1 MTAGIVPWLLLAG
14 GLFGTAACVQKPRAE
29 ETTTVPSTRVSA
41 QGRVEGRT
49 EPVEVSAS
57 LSGRVLRVTVDEGD
71 AVAAGAVLAELD
83 CEPLRAEAAQRRAEL
98 DVARANETRLHR
110 GSRIEER
117 EEAMARVRAAAVTA
131 ERAAADRKRAE
142 QLKVDRVISGAELD
156 RAQEAA
162 AVAEAELAAARQ
174 RAAAVAA
181 EPLPEEAA
189 RAKAQVSAA
198 VRSVQETEARIA
210 QCSVRAPIAG
220 VVLRRHVEPGERI
233 DAFSK
238 APIVTIGDV
247 DGYRAR
253 IEVDER
259 DVGRIALGQS
269 LTIRAE
275 ALGERE
281 VRGKVVRIGRLMGR
295 KKVFSGEPQDK
306 YDRDVLEVIAELQ
319 PQAQE
324 KLPVGLR
331 VTAYFDVSQR

>member
-1 MTAGIVPWLLLAG
+1 MTAGIAPWLLLGAG
-14 GLFGTAACVQKPRAE
+14 LLSAAACLQKPRAE
-29 ETTTVPSTRVSA
+29 ETATVPPTRVSA

-49 EPVEVSAS
+49 DPVEVSAA
-57 LSGRVLRVTVDEGD
+57 LSGRITRVTVNEGD

-83 CEPLRAEAAQRRAEL
+83 CEPLLAEAAQRRAEL
-98 DVARANETRLHR
+98 EIARASEQRLHR

-117 EEAMARVRAAAVTA
+117 EEAMARVRAAEVTA
-131 ERAAADRKRAE
+131 ARAATDRRRAE
-142 QLKVDRVISGAELD
+142 QLEVDRVISGAELD

-174 RAAAVAA
+174 RAAVVAA

-189 RAKAQVSAA
+189 RAKAQVVAA
-198 VRSVQETEARIA
+198 ARSLQETEARIT
-210 QCSVRAPIAG
+210 QCSVRAPAAG

-259 DVGRIALGQS
+259 DVGRVSLGQR

-275 ALGERE
+275 ALGNRE

-319 PQAQE
+319 PLADE

-331 VTAYFDVSQR
+331 VTAYFEVTQR